1 MKQNSKEKIIVDLRF
16 LIELV
21 EEQLT
26 DQEILAGFMQYYFA
40 QSRTLSDLRR
50 DFIFRI
56 DKMTFGRYES
66 NQYKVAIENV
76 RRVLKEYLKL
86 EFNVVESMIKLD

>member
-1 MKQNSKEKIIVDLRF
+1 MEEKIIVDLKF

-40 QSRTLSDLRR
+40 QSRTLYDLK
-50 DFIFRI
+50 DDLIFRV
-56 DKMTFGRYES
+56 DKMTFGHYDS
-66 NQYKVAIENV
+66 NQYKLALSNV
-76 RRVLKEYLKL
+76 ERVLKEFLK
-86 EFNVVESMIKLD
+86 EKFNVAESMIKLD